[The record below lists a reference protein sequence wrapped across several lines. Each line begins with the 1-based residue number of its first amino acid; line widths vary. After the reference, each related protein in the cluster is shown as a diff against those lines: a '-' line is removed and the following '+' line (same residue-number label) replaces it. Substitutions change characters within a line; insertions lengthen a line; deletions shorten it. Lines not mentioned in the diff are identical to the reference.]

1 MRSHFMSRMKIEAT
15 VNLNF
20 IIVSEANCSY
30 PTNTFIVKSKLKS
43 DMQKIAVQTHT
54 LYFIFDSLSRNV

>member
-15 VNLNF
+15 VNSNF

-30 PTNTFIVKSKLKS
+30 PTNTFIVNSKLKS
-43 DMQKIAVQTHT
+43 DKELRFKFILYILSLIA
-54 LYFIFDSLSRNV
+54 

>member
-43 DMQKIAVQTHT
+43 DT
-54 LYFIFDSLSRNV
+54 LC

>member
-15 VNLNF
+15 VNLDF

-43 DMQKIAVQTHT
+43 DCGSNP
-54 LYFIFDSLSRNV
+54 YFTFYL

>member
-43 DMQKIAVQTHT
+43 DKRFDANLLHT
-54 LYFIFDSLSRNV
+54 SYS

>member
-15 VNLNF
+15 VNLDF

-43 DMQKIAVQTHT
+43 DIRTIMQRIVVVQTHT
-54 LYFIFDSLSRNV
+54 